1 MTTNEESNKNKTITT
16 SELDYNEEELRRLNE
31 NNSNINRS
39 AKNKKIE
46 KYSIFSRGKCRK
58 ILIIILVIM
67 IIFCII
73 ILLIL
78 ITIKKR
84 RRDIIR

>member
-1 MTTNEESNKNKTITT
+1 MITNEESNKNKTITT
-16 SELDYNEEELRRLNE
+16 SELDYNEDELRRLNE

-39 AKNKKIE
+39 SKNKKIE
-46 KYSIFSRGKCRK
+46 KYSIFFKHKCRK

-78 ITIKKR
+78 INNFK
-84 RRDIIR
+84 